1 MARHIKIALVG
12 NPNTG
17 KSTLFNLLTGLNQK
31 IGNFPGI
38 TVDKKVGYCSLADG
52 REAEIID
59 LPGTYSLYPKS
70 KDESIVFQVLADKEN
85 NSHPDLIV
93 LVADA
98 TNLRRNLLLC
108 SQVADLSIPMLLVL
122 NMTDMAKKE
131 SIHIDVNKLANRL
144 GIQVIEMSARK
155 NEGLDILKNALS
167 NTGLISTQLPGIDVS
182 IFAAE
187 AIFEVATKLNTPNNY
202 YALQV
207 LHQHEYLGFLS
218 EKQQQEIE
226 EIQQLHG
233 FESSKIQ
240 AAETIARY
248 RHLSTVLTDVVKV
261 TGAERKFK
269 MTDRLDSILT
279 NRFWGFFIFLL
290 ILFFV
295 FNAIFSWS
303 AYPMGLIES
312 GFTWITGYG
321 HEHLPQGVLSDLLLD
336 GVVAG
341 LGGIVI
347 FIPQIAIL
355 FALISILEDT
365 GYMARVTFMMDK
377 IMRKFGLSGKSV
389 VPMIGGIACAVP
401 SIMSA
406 RNIENWKDRMITIM
420 VTPLVSCSA
429 RLPVYS
435 LMITLVVPNKMYF
448 GFISL
453 QTLTFMAMYTITIV
467 AAMLVAFVMKFILKA
482 KERSYFIMELPV
494 YRMPRWSNVFLTM
507 YEKSKTFVLEAGKVI
522 IAISIVLW
530 VLATYG
536 PPKRFEGINAKYQ
549 SLVKKYKN
557 TKLTLQDSLVFDNL
571 QRDMAAEKLENSYA
585 GILGRS
591 IEPAIKPLGYDWKI
605 GIALITSFAAR
616 EAFVGTMATIY
627 SVDYVGKDGGEL
639 RLRDKIRDAINPET
653 GLPVFTFATALS
665 LMLFYAFAMQC
676 MSTVAVVYRETK
688 SWKWPAI
695 QFGYMTALA
704 YVASLIAYQF
714 LK

>member
-1 MARHIKIALVG
+1 MADIKVALVG

-38 TVDKKVGYCSLADG
+38 TVDKKVGFSKLPNG
-52 REAEIID
+52 KTAEIID

-70 KDESIVFQVLADKEN
+70 KDESIVFQVLADKGN
-85 NSHPDLIV
+85 NSHPDMVV

-108 SQVADLSIPMLLVL
+108 SQVADLGLPMLLVL
-122 NMTDMAKKE
+122 NMTDMATKE
-131 SIHIDVNKLANRL
+131 GIHVDVDKLALRL
-144 GIQVIEMSARK
+144 GIQVVAMSARK
-155 NEGLDILKNALS
+155 NEGLEQLKEAIA
-167 NTGLISTQLPGIDVS
+167 NTSTICTQLPS
-182 IFAAE
+182 IAVNVFAQDAIE
-187 AIFEVATKLNTPNNY
+187 AIKVKINTDNDY

-207 LHQHEYLGFLS
+207 LHQHEHLNFFTEEEQIAIEAI
-218 EKQQQEIE
+218 EKA
-226 EIQQLHG
+226 HD

-240 AAETIARY
+240 GAETIARY
-248 RHLSTVLTDVVKV
+248 RYLSTVLNDVVTD
-261 TGAERKFK
+261 TGAAKKFK
-269 MTDRLDSILT
+269 ITDRLDSILT
-279 NRFWGFFIFLL
+279 NRFWGFFIFIA

-303 AYPMGLIES
+303 AYPMELIETS
-312 GFTWITGYG
+312 FIWLTELG
-321 HEHLPQGVLSDLLLD
+321 HAHLPAGVLTDLLLD

-406 RNIENWKDRMITIM
+406 RNIENWKDRIITIM

-429 RLPVYS
+429 RLPVYTLLIS
-435 LMITLVVPNKMYF
+435 LVVPNKMIF
-448 GFISL
+448 GFLSL
-453 QTLTFMAMYTITIV
+453 QGLTLMAMYIISI
-467 AAMLVAFVMKFILKA
+467 AAAILVALVMKFIIKA
-482 KERSYFIMELPV
+482 KEKSYFIMELPV
-494 YRMPRWSNVFLTM
+494 YRMPRWKNVIYTM

-530 VLATYG
+530 VLASYG
-536 PPKRFEGINAKYQ
+536 PGKRFENIDTKYTQ
-549 SLVKKYKN
+549 IEATSTDSVQLASLE
-557 TKLTLQDSLVFDNL
+557 
-571 QRDMAAEKLENSYA
+571 RDKAAERLENSYA
-585 GILGRS
+585 GILGQT
-591 IEPAIKPLGYDWKI
+591 IEPVIKPLGFDWKI

-616 EAFVGTMATIY
+616 EAFVGTMSTIY
-627 SVDYVGKDGGEL
+627 SVDSADGETATIRNKMSDAKD
-639 RLRDKIRDAINPET
+639 PET
-653 GLPVFTFATALS
+653 GLPIFTFATALS

-688 SWKWPAI
+688 SWRWPMI
-695 QFGYMTALA
+695 QLVYMTAMA
-704 YVASLIAYQF
+704 YIASLIAYQF